1 MSPLPIFFWLLV
13 CLVSGMIW
21 LVSERH
27 GSGGDPAGNAM
38 STGILELLADTLG
51 VVVGLLALIFIVFK
65 GSGVRI
71 TATVL
76 LGVVAMLLLV
86 VTTH

>member
-1 MSPLPIFFWLLV
+1 
-13 CLVSGMIW
+13 
-21 LVSERH
+21 
-27 GSGGDPAGNAM
+27 M